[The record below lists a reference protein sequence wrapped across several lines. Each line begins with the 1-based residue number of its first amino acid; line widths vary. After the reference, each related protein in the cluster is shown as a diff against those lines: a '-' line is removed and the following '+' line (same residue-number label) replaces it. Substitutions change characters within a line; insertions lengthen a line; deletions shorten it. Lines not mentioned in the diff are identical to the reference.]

1 MKLKKNI
8 KFLLILSTILLFG
21 KSVIADEVK
30 INKYKIELD
39 PKYKLFWFYLLD
51 NCDHAGVFDAD
62 IESALNALL

>member
-21 KSVIADEVK
+21 KLTIAAEVK

-39 PKYKLFWFYLLD
+39 PKYKWLKNYSSTTD
-51 NCDHAGVFDAD
+51 TGVT
-62 IESALNALL
+62 

>member
-30 INKYKIELD
+30 INKY
-39 PKYKLFWFYLLD
+39 
-51 NCDHAGVFDAD
+51 D
-62 IESALNALL
+62 IYNILKGDRKMT